1 MSHIRDE
8 LGQLAARRSNAIAMA
23 WLAITFLWVIVIFAT
38 DLLAWP
44 IVIWIATTIGPI
56 KALGESHKKL
66 TEQPQAGAQKETGRT
81 SLS

>member
-8 LGQLAARRSNAIAMA
+8 LGHLAARRSNAIMMA

-44 IVIWIATTIGPI
+44 IVTWIATTIGPI
-56 KALGESHKKL
+56 KALGEAHKNL
-66 TEQPQAGAQKETGRT
+66 TELLE
-81 SLS
+81 